1 MGNDRAIDDLKNE
14 IFKDLEATKVGGYF
28 FKRRNINQALR
39 NSFKGFLIK
48 SMGITYDYRYFELDT
63 DTASMCY
70 ASNKSLID
78 YSQNRISIRNI
89 VSIK

>member
-1 MGNDRAIDDLKNE
+1 MSKSSWTLTLEKENDHAIENLKKQVFQDLK
-14 IFKDLEATKVGGYF
+14 ITKIGGYF
-28 FKRRNINQALR
+28 FKRRNINQAFC

-63 DTASMCY
+63 ETGSMCY

-78 YSQNRISIRNI
+78 YS
-89 VSIK
+89 